1 MGRRAERHEKG
12 KLMVSMKFV
21 NSLSELASPVL
32 TAYLNTQPA
41 DASKQPLATESLVW
55 LKKQA
60 KEAAA
65 TVHEKEQKRFW
76 RQVERVEE
84 FLIGRKPQEKAV
96 VIVAGTGTWKVV
108 PLHVPVENE
117 LHWGQPAVTQL
128 LWLLDEK
135 RPHCIVA
142 VDHKAARFFR
152 YWGGEMER
160 VAERKFTI
168 DVSEWKIQQ
177 MGQETGQ
184 GIKKARGK
192 QHDTY
197 DDRMEAQYKHLCREA
212 AAQARKIAE
221 AEKLQAIFLVGSD
234 RLTRP
239 MEAEF
244 PKQWRERVVKIK
256 EDFGRLT
263 LPNLQER
270 LAPAIA
276 EWERADESALVKN
289 LLADERKTV
298 VGMDETLTQL
308 QKGKMRT
315 LVLASTVHGDL
326 HECIECG
333 WMDRSAD
340 PVCPVCGRERRT
352 VELRDTLPNL
362 ARSNNTGIE
371 VVSGLAA
378 ERLNQSGGMGGW
390 LRGRTQA
397 QLR

>member
-1 MGRRAERHEKG
+1 
-12 KLMVSMKFV
+12 MVSVQFV
-21 NSLSELASPVL
+21 NSLSELATPVL

-41 DASKQPLATESLVW
+41 DASKQPLAVESLVW

-84 FLIGRKPQEKAV
+84 FLIGRKPQGKALV
-96 VIVAGTGTWKVV
+96 LFAGVGTWKVL
-108 PLHVPVENE
+108 PLQVAVENE

-128 LWLLDEK
+128 LWLLDERK
-135 RPHCIVA
+135 PHCVVA

-152 YWGGEMER
+152 YWGGEMEK
-160 VAERKFTI
+160 VAERKFAI
-168 DVSEWKIQQ
+168 DVSQWKTKQ
-177 MGQETGQ
+177 MGQEAGQ
-184 GIKKARGK
+184 GIKKTRGA
-192 QHDTY
+192 QHDTF
-197 DDRMEAQYKHLCREA
+197 DDRMAAEYKHLCREA
-212 AAQARKIAE
+212 AAQARKIVE
-221 AEKLQAIFLVGSD
+221 AEKLQAVFLVGSD
-234 RLTRP
+234 RLTRS

-256 EDFGRLT
+256 EGFARLT
-263 LPNLQER
+263 LPDLQAR
-270 LAPAIA
+270 LTPMIA
-276 EWERADESALVKN
+276 EWERTSEQKLVKN

-362 ARSNNTGIE
+362 ARNTNTGIE
-371 VVSGLAA
+371 VVSGMAA